1 MKILYRILLLVT
13 VFASAANA
21 AESSLNIQAISAAE
35 INNFR
40 APESDVVSTGQPTAD
55 QFKIMADLGVKHVIN
70 LRTPGEDAG
79 FDEKVAVESLGM
91 SYHNIP
97 VSVGDGGINAD
108 NAQSLQ
114 KLLDEFG
121 GDGVVVH
128 CATGNRVGA
137 LISLSVFEDGGS
149 LENSIQEGS
158 RWGMTS
164 ERLQQVVRDTL
175 SEN

>member
-1 MKILYRILLLVT
+1 MKTLYRILLLSMIFT
-13 VFASAANA
+13 SAANA
-21 AESSLNIQAISAAE
+21 AESALNIQAISAAE

-40 APESDVVSTGQPTAD
+40 APESDVLSAGQPTAE

-70 LRTPGEDAG
+70 LRTPG
-79 FDEKVAVESLGM
+79 
-91 SYHNIP
+91 
-97 VSVGDGGINAD
+97 DGGINYD
-108 NAQSLQ
+108 NSRSLQ

-121 GDGVVVH
+121 DEGVVVH

-137 LISLSVFEDGGS
+137 LISLSVFEEGGS
-149 LENSIQEGS
+149 LDNSIQEGS

-164 ERLQQVVRDTL
+164 ERLQQVVRETL

>member
-1 MKILYRILLLVT
+1 MKTLYLTLLLSMIFT
-13 VFASAANA
+13 SAAPA
-21 AESSLNIQAISAAE
+21 AESALNIQAISAAG

-40 APESDVVSTGQPTAD
+40 APESDVLSAGQPTAE

-79 FDEKVAVESLGM
+79 FDEKMAVEALGM
-91 SYHNIP
+91 SYNNIP
-97 VSVGDGGINAD
+97 VSVGDGGINYD
-108 NAQSLQ
+108 NSQSLQ
-114 KLLDEFG
+114 MLLDEFG
-121 GDGVVVH
+121 DEGVVVH

-137 LISLSVFEDGGS
+137 LISLSVFEEGGS
-149 LENSIQEGS
+149 LDNSIQEGF

-164 ERLQQVVRDTL
+164 ERLQQVVRETL